1 MMSQNEQEDLAFRAG
16 FSRARNGI
24 LATELAAMTD
34 DELASWQVGWTP
46 ETANHILAEKEWQR
60 RMLTHEFGMNRQL
73 AEYAAR
79 WQRFS
84 AFVGVIGTLIGAIS
98 GVVAASYLQ
107 SHTPFAPTISTKA
120 PIPTTSAPER

>member
-1 MMSQNEQEDLAFRAG
+1 MTMRQDEQDDLQFRAG

-34 DELASWQVGWTP
+34 DELASWQAGWRA

-60 RMLTHEFGMNRQL
+60 RKLTHEFGLNRQL
-73 AEYAAR
+73 AEYAAK

-84 AFVGVIGTLIGAIS
+84 AYVGVVGTLVGAIL
-98 GVVAASYLQ
+98 GVVATSYSQ
-107 SHTPFAPTISTKA
+107 S
-120 PIPTTSAPER
+120 